1 MDKFMLKSIRNCFD
15 KRLTFEKLI
24 EAEKRAGKNKG
35 NNKEVIK
42 YRTDLESNIV
52 NLLMELKSGTY
63 RLGKYRE
70 FKIFEPKE
78 RLIKC
83 LPYKDRIAQQWY
95 IEEFIKP
102 YYVPRMIKDSYACI
116 EKRGTIKAV
125 NQLQK
130 YMNKYKKEFP
140 NYYVL
145 QCDIRKF
152 FFNIDKNILFNIL
165 KRNIK
170 DKKLL
175 ELTYLFIFDNQET
188 KSIPIGNYTSQY
200 FGNIYL
206 NELDK
211 YVKNILKIKY
221 YVRYLDDFIILG
233 KDKEE
238 CKYLKDK
245 IELFLKQNLLL
256 EYNPKSRYYPSSL
269 GIDFCGYRIFED
281 YCLIR
286 NRCKKNI
293 LKKIK
298 LWKKLRINNKLDL
311 RLVKQSWNSY
321 LGHIKHV
328 SSYNFQLKI
337 KLYLED
343 LFYID

>member
-1 MDKFMLKSIRNCFD
+1 MDKFVSKSIRNCFD
-15 KRLTFEKLI
+15 KYLSFEKLLQ
-24 EAEKRAGKNKG
+24 AEKRAGKNKG

-42 YRTDLESNIV
+42 YRIDLESNIV

-78 RLIKC
+78 RLIKS
-83 LPYKDRIAQQWY
+83 LPYKDRIVQQWY

-140 NYYVL
+140 NYYIL

-165 KRNIK
+165 KKNIK

-175 ELTYLFIFDNQET
+175 NLTYLFIFDNQES

-256 EYNPKSRYYPSSL
+256 EYNPKSRYYPNKL
-269 GIDFCGYRIFED
+269 GIDFCGYRIFEKYKLVRD
-281 YCLIR
+281 R
-286 NRCKKNI
+286 NKRNFRKR
-293 LKKIK
+293 IK
-298 LWKKLRINNKLDL
+298 LWIKLNSLNSLDK
-311 RLVKQSWNSY
+311 RKMIKSYNSY
-321 LGHIKHV
+321 LGYIKHAN
-328 SSYNFQLKI
+328 SYNLRLSI
-337 KLYLED
+337 KKFLEEK
-343 LFYID
+343 LL